1 MKFKTLAISA
11 AVLLG
16 GVAALPASAQSAGTG
31 KVNFNGMLVA
41 DSCEITTETRNQVVD
56 LPTMSVQS
64 LDEAGKTAGSTPFN
78 IEVTNCPDTFDEVAV
93 HFEMSNMDAATRT
106 LKNTA
111 TTNAATNVTV
121 QLVNADRS
129 PINAGSTGEFFP
141 ITGEGAAR
149 GAIMTYGGQYYALGA
164 TTPGV
169 VQSFA
174 EFTLAY
180 P

>member
-1 MKFKTLAISA
+1 MKLKTLAISV

-16 GVAALPASAQSAGTG
+16 GVAALPASAQAVGTG
-31 KVNFNGMLVA
+31 KVNFNGLLVA
-41 DSCEITTETRNQVVD
+41 DSCQVTTETRDQTVNLD
-56 LPTMSVQS
+56 TMSVQS
-64 LDEAGKTAGSTPFN
+64 LNEAGKTAGSTPFN

-93 HFEMSNMDAATRT
+93 HFEMTNMDAATRT

-111 TTNAATNVTV
+111 TTGAATNVTV
-121 QLVNADRS
+121 QLVNADRT
-129 PINAGSTGEFFP
+129 PIDAGSTGEFFP

-149 GAIMTYGGQYYALGA
+149 GAVMTYGGQYYALGV